1 MPPQPPA
8 FGMSNQSAG
17 GGRRGVFVG
26 VGVVVAILLAAAALV
41 IALVGR
47 GKQADGTP
55 PVASST
61 SATQSPTT
69 DTAATDRALC
79 EAIAP
84 LMSETDK
91 TSNDF
96 FALGEQGSPARDAAI
111 PEFVATTQNWV
122 GRAQAVLDS
131 HPDVQPFF
139 GRSLQ
144 RYIDDLDLYIKNIAP
159 GPKQTYDSAA
169 WTDAL
174 VAYGGPLAICQDLGV
189 TWSR

>member
-41 IALVGR
+41 IALVGL

-61 SATQSPTT
+61 SATQSPTA
-69 DTAATDRALC
+69 DTAAKDRALC

-84 LMSETDK
+84 LIKESSAEK
-91 TSNDF
+91 NAF
-96 FALGEQGSPARDAAI
+96 VALGRTGTPERDAGI
-111 PEFVATTQNWV
+111 PDFVAQTKDWV
-122 GRAQAVLDS
+122 TRAQQALDK
-131 HPDVQPFF
+131 HADPPRFMT
-139 GRSLQ
+139 RSLQ
-144 RYIDDLDLYIKNIAP
+144 RYVDDMRIYAANIRP
-159 GPKQTYDSAA
+159 GSATDTDTA
-169 WTDAL
+169 TWTDSL
-174 VAYGGPLAICQDLGV
+174 VALGGPFEVCDAAGV
-189 TWSR
+189 QLW